1 MSVRPSILDP
11 TAGHRLEVRDLT
23 VSYNRIPALH
33 HIAFEV
39 RCGESVA
46 LLGPNG
52 AGKST
57 LLKSLAGL
65 LPRETGTIAFHGRE
79 VAGATKDFAYLPQRE
94 NIDWD
99 FPTTVRGL
107 VEMGRYLRL
116 GWWRRF
122 RDEDCEAVDKAIE
135 AMRLEKLEKRQ
146 ISALSGGQ
154 QQRSFLARALAQQ
167 AHVFL
172 LDEPFTGLDKPTQDN
187 LKELLRSLRDQG
199 KLIIASHHDL
209 PTVPE
214 LFDRVILLN
223 GELIA
228 EGPVQEVFTES
239 NIHKTYQTAP
249 YAGPVVAD
257 PHHHHHH

>member
-1 MSVRPSILDP
+1 MSARTSTLDP
-11 TAGHRLEVRDLT
+11 TAAHRLTVRDLT

-33 HIAFEV
+33 HIGFEV
-39 RCGESVA
+39 RCGETVA

-65 LPRETGTIAFHGRE
+65 LPRETGTIAFHGHQ

-122 RDEDCEAVDKAIE
+122 REEDCLAVDEAIE

-187 LKELLRSLRDQG
+187 LKELIRALRDQG

-209 PTVPE
+209 RTVPE
-214 LFDRVILLN
+214 LFDRVIFLN
-223 GELIA
+223 GELIV
-228 EGPVQEVFTES
+228 EGPVEEVFTES
-239 NIHKTYQTAP
+239 NIHRTYQTAP
-249 YAGPVVAD
+249 YAGPVVVAE
-257 PHHHHHH
+257 HHHQHH

>member
-1 MSVRPSILDP
+1 MSIRIAP
-11 TAGHRLEVRDLT
+11 THDLTVTDLT

-33 HIAFEV
+33 HLSFTIG
-39 RCGESVA
+39 CGQCVG

-57 LLKSLAGL
+57 LLKALAGL
-65 LPRETGTIAFHGRE
+65 LPHETGTIFFQGQA
-79 VAGATKDFAYLPQRE
+79 VTGATRDFAYLPQRE
-94 NIDWD
+94 QIDWD
-99 FPTTVRGL
+99 FPTDVRGL
-107 VEMGRYLRL
+107 VEMGRLLRL

-122 RDEDCEAVDKAIE
+122 GAADEAAVNDAIT
-135 AMRLEKLEKRQ
+135 AMQLAPLEKRQ

-154 QQRSFLARALAQQ
+154 QQRAFLARALAQQ

-187 LKELLRSLRDQG
+187 LKQLLRELRAQG

-209 PTVPE
+209 ASVPE
-214 LFDRVILLN
+214 IFDEVLLLN

-228 EGPVQEVFTES
+228 HGPVGEVFVEE
-239 NIHKTYQTAP
+239 NIRKTYSTHIFTGVEHGLA
-249 YAGPVVAD
+249 V
-257 PHHHHHH
+257 

>member
-1 MSVRPSILDP
+1 MTLRASLS
-11 TAGHRLEVRDLT
+11 TAHGLAVSDLT

-39 RCGESVA
+39 GCGQCVG

-57 LLKSLAGL
+57 LLKALAGL
-65 LPRETGTIAFHGRE
+65 LPRETGRITFHGHE
-79 VAGATKDFAYLPQRE
+79 VSGATQDFAYLPQRE
-94 NIDWD
+94 AIDWD

-107 VEMGRYLRL
+107 VEMGRYLRT
-116 GWWRRF
+116 GWWRSFGR
-122 RDEDCEAVDKAIE
+122 EDVKAVDEAIA
-135 AMRLEKLEKRQ
+135 AMQLAPLAQRQ

-154 QQRSFLARALAQQ
+154 QQRAFLARALAQQ

-187 LKELLRSLRDQG
+187 LKQLLRELRDHG

-209 PTVPE
+209 ATVPA
-214 LFDRVILLN
+214 LFDQTILLN

-228 EGPVQEVFTES
+228 AGPVGEVFTDA
-239 NIHKTYQTAP
+239 NLRQTYDTP
-249 YAGPVVAD
+249 TFAGPAAE
-257 PHHHHHH
+257 HHHHHDHAHE

>member
-1 MSVRPSILDP
+1 MNRGQPLDP
-11 TAGHRLEVRDLT
+11 VSAHRLQVSDLT
-23 VSYNRIPALH
+23 VSYHRIPALH

-39 RCGESVA
+39 ACGQCVA

-57 LLKSLAGL
+57 LLKALAGL
-65 LPRETGTIAFHGRE
+65 LPHETGKIAFHHHE
-79 VAGATKDFAYLPQRE
+79 VSGASQHFAYLPQRE

-116 GWWRRF
+116 GWWQRF
-122 RDEDCEAVDKAIE
+122 REEDCIAVDEAIA
-135 AMRLEKLEKRQ
+135 AMHLEPLEKRQ

-154 QQRSFLARALAQQ
+154 QQRAFLARALAQQ

-172 LDEPFTGLDKPTQDN
+172 LDEPFTGLDKPTQDD
-187 LKELLRSLRDQG
+187 LKEVLRTLRDHG

-209 PTVPE
+209 PSVPE
-214 LFDRVILLN
+214 LFDQVILLN

-228 EGPVQEVFTES
+228 AGPVATVFTEE
-239 NIHKTYQTAP
+239 NIHKTYHTAP
-249 YAGPVVAD
+249 YTGPVQHE
-257 PHHHHHH
+257 HHHHH

>member
-1 MSVRPSILDP
+1 MTLRASLS
-11 TAGHRLEVRDLT
+11 TAHGLAVSDLT

-39 RCGESVA
+39 GCGQCVA

-57 LLKSLAGL
+57 LLKALAGL
-65 LPRETGTIAFHGRE
+65 LPRETGRIAFHGRE
-79 VAGATKDFAYLPQRE
+79 VQGATQDFAYLPQRE
-94 NIDWD
+94 AIDWD
-99 FPTTVRGL
+99 FPTTVHGL
-107 VEMGRYLRL
+107 VEMGRYLRV
-116 GWWRRF
+116 GWWRGYGRE
-122 RDEDCEAVDKAIE
+122 DEKAVDAAIA
-135 AMRLEKLEKRQ
+135 AMQLGPLAQRQ

-154 QQRSFLARALAQQ
+154 QQRAFLARALAQQ

-187 LKELLRSLRDQG
+187 LKQLLRELRDQG

-209 PTVPE
+209 ASVRE
-214 LFDRVILLN
+214 LFDHAILLN

-228 EGPVQEVFTES
+228 AGSVGEVFTDA
-239 NIHKTYQTAP
+239 NLRKTYDTP
-249 YAGPVVAD
+249 TFAGPA
-257 PHHHHHH
+257 PQEHQHHHGPAHH

>member
-1 MSVRPSILDP
+1 MSARPSTLDP
-11 TAGHRLEVRDLT
+11 VAGHSLQVRDLT
-23 VSYNRIPALH
+23 VSYHRIPALH
-33 HIAFEV
+33 HIAFELH
-39 RCGESVA
+39 CGESVA

-65 LPRETGTIAFHGRE
+65 LPRETGSITFHGRK
-79 VAGATKDFAYLPQRE
+79 VARATKDFAYLPQRE

-122 RDEDCEAVDKAIE
+122 REEDCIAVDEAIA
-135 AMRLEKLEKRQ
+135 AMRLEKLDARQ

-154 QQRSFLARALAQQ
+154 QQRAFLARALAQQ

-187 LKELLRSLRDQG
+187 LKELMRSLRDQG

-209 PTVPE
+209 TSVPE

-228 EGPVQEVFTES
+228 EGPVKEVFTEA
-239 NIHKTYQTAP
+239 NIDKTYHTAP
-249 YAGPVVAD
+249 YAGPAGRPHV
-257 PHHHHHH
+257 HHHHH

>member
-1 MSVRPSILDP
+1 MSRRSSSLDP
-11 TAGHRLEVRDLT
+11 VAAHSLMVRDLT
-23 VSYNRIPALH
+23 VSYHRIPALH

-39 RCGESVA
+39 HCGESVA

-116 GWWRRF
+116 GWWRSF
-122 RDEDCEAVDKAIE
+122 REEDCIAVDEAIA
-135 AMRLEKLEKRQ
+135 AMRLEKLDGRQ

-154 QQRSFLARALAQQ
+154 QQRAFLARALAQQ

-187 LKELLRSLRDQG
+187 LKELMRSLRDQG

-209 PTVPE
+209 QSVPGI
-214 LFDRVILLN
+214 FDRVIFLN

-228 EGPVQEVFTES
+228 EGPVKEVFTEE
-239 NIHKTYQTAP
+239 NIHKAYHTAP
-249 YAGPVVAD
+249 YAGPAGRPHV
-257 PHHHHHH
+257 HHHHH